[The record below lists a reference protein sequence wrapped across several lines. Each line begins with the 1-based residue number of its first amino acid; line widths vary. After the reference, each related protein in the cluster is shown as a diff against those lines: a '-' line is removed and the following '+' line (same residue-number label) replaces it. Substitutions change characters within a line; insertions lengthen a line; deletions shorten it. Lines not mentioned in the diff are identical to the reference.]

1 MTMSVST
8 NTSALQHRRGPRP
21 QRAAPAAVRAYL
33 ALELRRTL
41 RHRRTLI
48 FSVAMP
54 PVLFWIFGTQDA
66 YAAQSAGT
74 GNVTAWIAVS
84 MALYGAIMNTTAG
97 GAGVSVERS
106 QGWTRQ
112 LRLTPLRPAAYVV
125 VKVAAAMTLGAA
137 SVSLTLLVGAVG
149 GARMPFGT
157 WIACGLLAWAGSLV
171 FAAFGLFMGYLLPA
185 ENVMQILGPALAL
198 LGFAG
203 GLFMPLGDGW
213 FATLARFLP
222 TSGIAELA
230 RAPLSGDVGPAAV
243 VNAVAWAAIF
253 GCGAAWRFR
262 QDTARV

>member
-1 MTMSVST
+1 MTTST
-8 NTSALQHRRGPRP
+8 TSLVTRP
-21 QRAAPAAVRAYL
+21 PVRPSAARAMRSYL
-33 ALELRRTL
+33 ALELRRML
-41 RHRRTLI
+41 RNRRTLI
-48 FSVAMP
+48 FSVVMP
-54 PVLFWIFGTQDA
+54 PALFWIFGTQDA
-66 YAAQSAGT
+66 YAAQSAGA

-84 MALYGAIMNTTAG
+84 MALYGAIMNATSG

-112 LRLTPLRPAAYVV
+112 LRLTPLRPAAYVG
-125 VKVAAAMTLGAA
+125 VKLAAAMTLGAA
-137 SVSLTLLVGAVG
+137 SVTLTLLVGALG
-149 GARMPFGT
+149 GARMGLGT
-157 WIACGLLAWAGSLV
+157 WLACGLLAWAGSLV

-213 FATLARFLP
+213 LATLARFLP

-230 RAPLSGDVGPAAV
+230 RAPLGGDLSAAAV
-243 VNAVAWAAIF
+243 VNAVVWAGVF
-253 GCGAAWRFR
+253 GLGAAWRFR